1 MTKKKEP
8 DKGTIAGRMGS
19 AAKRASTKVKV
30 VVHLKD
36 TVVEL
41 EYPGIVP
48 HTEAMLN
55 QARRQVAVELLRKF
69 HDLPARILSILDKGD
84 NA

>member
-1 MTKKKEP
+1 MV
-8 DKGTIAGRMGS
+8 R
-19 AAKRASTKVKV
+19 
-30 VVHLKD
+30 LKS

-55 QARRQVAVELLRKF
+55 QARRRVAVQLLKKF
-69 HDLPARILSILDKGD
+69 HDIPADILSVTDKG
-84 NA
+84 

>member
-1 MTKKKEP
+1 MIKKKEA
-8 DKGTIAGRMGS
+8 DKSTVAGRMGS
-19 AAKRASTKVKV
+19 AARRETTKVRV
-30 VVHLKD
+30 MVRLKS

-55 QARRQVAVELLRKF
+55 QARRRVAVQLLKKF
-69 HDLPARILSILDKGD
+69 HDIPARILSVTDKGE